1 MHRRSRA
8 LLHETT
14 SSAGTIVDQDFL
26 SFFICSAL
34 LLLLFFIFLIDSH
47 ISAFTRV
54 MQTCTLNLNWN
65 LKGTMILTGFYS
77 PNELG
82 MYSIVF
88 LQLLVKLDVDMRVL
102 DIWMFWVNQHTCV
115 PWKHSQASFSHLV
128 MCYKGHTAKT
138 RVLSQQCYLF
148 TEGKSFVWLFFF
160 SFFCIVLFLKISI
173 VSVFFYFFFSQINQF

>member
-1 MHRRSRA
+1 
-8 LLHETT
+8 
-14 SSAGTIVDQDFL
+14 
-26 SFFICSAL
+26 
-34 LLLLFFIFLIDSH
+34 
-47 ISAFTRV
+47 

-160 SFFCIVLFLKISI
+160 LFLYCFVFKNLHCECFFTFSFLKLIRFRSGFLAKSICLEFDGFFVPFCLFRISNGG
-173 VSVFFYFFFSQINQF
+173 FF